1 MPGNPTDVCGESR
14 DLRVRTII
22 WRKYNRKN
30 QNKKT
35 TESDEENQE
44 GQGLK
49 ILTPN
54 QVLNRLAITL
64 AQLQARN
71 NSEKLKY
78 EIRQLLYFL

>member
-1 MPGNPTDVCGESR
+1 MPGNPTDVCDESG
-14 DLRVRTII
+14 DLRVRAII

-35 TESDEENQE
+35 KKSDEENQE

>member
-1 MPGNPTDVCGESR
+1 MPGNPTDVCDESR
-14 DLRVRTII
+14 DLRVRAII

-35 TESDEENQE
+35 KKSDEENQE
-44 GQGLK
+44 GQGLS
-49 ILTPN
+49 
-54 QVLNRLAITL
+54 QMLNRLAITL